1 MQKKKTLILKSWDL
15 EPECLS
21 MPRAYCLW
29 ESRIN
34 SKWGLLSSVLLRK
47 LYSSRETPSP
57 TRTDS
62 RRHCLCHWLCWLNLN
77 SCCARQLRRCTI
89 QTCWQRKS
97 RTPFSLAVKW
107 QSLITC
113 ENGIDSKEQKIR
125 NDLLKKLMM
134 ARFGDSIE
142 LRYRYPGIFSAAVSI
157 LTGQVVEKCT
167 DVSGK
172 RTQAAWIG
180 EYKSPFVLVN
190 NPEHERRMRFHCAM

>member
-1 MQKKKTLILKSWDL
+1 MQKKKDLLKSWDL

-21 MPRAYCLW
+21 MPRAYRLW

-47 LYSSRETPSP
+47 LYSSRETP
-57 TRTDS
+57 TDS
-62 RRHCLCHWLCWLNLN
+62 RRHCPCHRLCWLNLS

-107 QSLITC
+107 RSLITC

-125 NDLLKKLMM
+125 NDLLKNLMM

-142 LRYRYPGIFSAAVSI
+142 FRYRYPGIFSVAVSI
-157 LTGQVVEKCT
+157 LTGQVVEKCMCLAKELKQLEFE
-167 DVSGK
+167 S
-172 RTQAAWIG
+172 
-180 EYKSPFVLVN
+180 KSPFVIVN
-190 NPEHERRMRFHCAM
+190 DPEHERRIRFHCAM